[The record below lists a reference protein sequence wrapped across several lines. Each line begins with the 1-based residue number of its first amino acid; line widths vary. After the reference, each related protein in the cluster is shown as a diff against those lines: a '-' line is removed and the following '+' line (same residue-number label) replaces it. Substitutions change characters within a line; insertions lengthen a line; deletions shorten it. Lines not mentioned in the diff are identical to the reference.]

1 MLLAQQLPQQLTFPG
16 FQEPYLKGQES
27 TTVIEA
33 PEGFAVKLVLQDSG
47 LELSQNCERDSV
59 TVSWGPGGTSGR
71 QPPGLEPGGSGRWVG
86 PGHGGPP
93 LPTLSSV
100 GEMAGVWALMSLFPE
115 LSPGVH
121 LRKWGGRA
129 CSRPQGP
136 TTDMRVMASGFLQSS
151 VTHSLFL
158 PFQFSFFSYVFYFLP
173 SPSLSFLLLPFFL
186 SFCLLPLQDILISL
200 SEE

>member
-86 PGHGGPP
+86 PGSGRVDEKPKSGAQ
-93 LPTLSSV
+93 
-100 GEMAGVWALMSLFPE
+100 AGFPGRRGSAQVYSLHQQPC
-115 LSPGVH
+115 PWPCYH
-121 LRKWGGRA
+121 LGCPKGHTNTA
-129 CSRPQGP
+129 NP
-136 TTDMRVMASGFLQSS
+136 
-151 VTHSLFL
+151 
-158 PFQFSFFSYVFYFLP
+158 
-173 SPSLSFLLLPFFL
+173 
-186 SFCLLPLQDILISL
+186 
-200 SEE
+200 